1 MKAPVEPVKPY
12 AVVKIADGQVPRVGS
27 RERWPRATALLCRL
41 KPKNSCGRQKL
52 VSPPPPS
59 SRQTATEAKRCSVKK
74 KASTLPA
81 DITITFERADYH
93 LYSKL
98 APVKPPRTL
107 STFLTEA
114 ERDAFLEYANR
125 PNNDVTTKQE
135 QQREEDE
142 ELSPATSINTR
153 AVVVA
158 CADSGQL
165 HEEIAG
171 LVGATLR
178 AIASESAE
186 KISCSEDLWSKSDW
200 SWVQRVS
207 GSKIVYKGA
216 TFTVEEVTQPFER
229 TEGEVGVC
237 LSLPPHLHLRLVRA
251 ELGTTPSTL
260 LHSSSAH
267 YLLKDHGDAIP
278 LTYLLQEKRQ
288 LLTSEAYLH
297 LVLTCLAQILAAIS
311 YLHSNGICHRNITMG
326 ALCASPHGSEW
337 LVAVG
342 DLHCALR
349 RPLPRGRRAHVYS
362 LGELA
367 WADVSVIP
375 PEVVTSSNAS
385 KALLDCS
392 LVDSFGVGCL
402 IYGMMGEPHP
412 FERNPKLLSQGYSQ
426 KELPAFCT
434 DPASIRSELLL
445 WTAQQ
450 FLMHDPKARM
460 TVQAGLTLCQ
470 ALLWLPPEWFQEQ
483 VPAKALLHFLAY
495 EQAAMVCAL
504 AKQKTTT
511 LGNVLKM
518 HFLLHSTQQAELSHA
533 LSRVWQR

>member
-1 MKAPVEPVKPY
+1 MSSGCSSFRPNFWRPSTCANCYQQRSRHTTLQHSQDMERKTNSKNRTELSQRADSVTVKAPVEPVKPY

-98 APVKPPRTL
+98 PPVKPPRTL

-216 TFTVEEVTQPFER
+216 TFTVEEVSLC
-229 TEGEVGVC
+229 VC
-237 LSLPPHLHLRLVRA
+237 VCVR
-251 ELGTTPSTL
+251 
-260 LHSSSAH
+260 
-267 YLLKDHGDAIP
+267 
-278 LTYLLQEKRQ
+278 
-288 LLTSEAYLH
+288 
-297 LVLTCLAQILAAIS
+297 V
-311 YLHSNGICHRNITMG
+311 
-326 ALCASPHGSEW
+326 
-337 LVAVG
+337 
-342 DLHCALR
+342 
-349 RPLPRGRRAHVYS
+349 
-362 LGELA
+362 
-367 WADVSVIP
+367 
-375 PEVVTSSNAS
+375 
-385 KALLDCS
+385 
-392 LVDSFGVGCL
+392 
-402 IYGMMGEPHP
+402 
-412 FERNPKLLSQGYSQ
+412 
-426 KELPAFCT
+426 
-434 DPASIRSELLL
+434 
-445 WTAQQ
+445 
-450 FLMHDPKARM
+450 
-460 TVQAGLTLCQ
+460 
-470 ALLWLPPEWFQEQ
+470 
-483 VPAKALLHFLAY
+483 
-495 EQAAMVCAL
+495 
-504 AKQKTTT
+504 
-511 LGNVLKM
+511 
-518 HFLLHSTQQAELSHA
+518 
-533 LSRVWQR
+533 